1 MNHIYPTFLSLVIT
15 YCFDKNVYCHNIII
29 CTINISSIIFSS
41 GPAMTKNLIY
51 RWTSISIPFGELAT
65 CLGDVAYCEELVDN
79 LDNANN
85 ASGKFGGVAGVLAGA
100 HNCNKKLKGFITKK
114 YNGKNTYLLTRFNR
128 F

>member
-1 MNHIYPTFLSLVIT
+1 
-15 YCFDKNVYCHNIII
+15 
-29 CTINISSIIFSS
+29 
-41 GPAMTKNLIY
+41 MTKNLIY

-114 YNGKNTYLLTRFNR
+114 YNRKTTHIYLPGLIDFRFSHNDAAICYCTLTKKLQYMSQKTI
-128 F
+128 